1 MKFIQLGNGGG
12 LDPTATNSS
21 FLVQVKEDEYLLF
34 DCGFNIM
41 QRLIELQE
49 ESLQNNEHFHI
60 SKIKYVFISHI
71 HDDHVGNT
79 ETLMYWNYF
88 KNNVSMT
95 WLYANEE
102 VKNYLEMK
110 MEPKLYNG
118 GKVDEYPIIQS
129 SIRYVSGD
137 SDFPYIIV
145 RPRRENQNNK
155 ETIKLLSLQETF
167 HGGCP
172 SNGLVII
179 KEFDDGVT
187 RYKNCIVIS
196 GDTKASLYLEEE
208 ILYKTLNSSRNIIYH
223 DFSNWNCPSKN
234 VHACKS
240 DTDNEYSDEFKES
253 LIWYHNNGEFNR
265 RWQDW

>member
-1 MKFIQLGNGGG
+1 MRFIQLGNGGG

-34 DCGFNIM
+34 DCGFNVM
-41 QRLIELQE
+41 QKLIELQE
-49 ESLQNNEHFHI
+49 ESLQNNEYFHI

-71 HDDHVGNT
+71 HDDHVGNV

-88 KNNVSMT
+88 KNNVSIT

-102 VKNYLEMK
+102 VKDYLKMK

-118 GKVDEYPIIQS
+118 GKVDNYSIVQS
-129 SIRYVSGD
+129 SIRSVSGD
-137 SDFPYIIV
+137 NKFPYRIT
-145 RPRRENQNNK
+145 RPEGGMLNSST
-155 ETIKLLSLQETF
+155 TIKLVSLYETF
-167 HGGCP
+167 HGGCE

-179 KEFDDGVT
+179 KEFDNGDSIEKT
-187 RYKNCIVIS
+187 SFVIS
-196 GDTKASLYLEEE
+196 GDTKASVYLEEE
-208 ILYKTLNSSRNIIYH
+208 ILYKTSNSSRTIIYH
-223 DFSNWNCPSKN
+223 DFSDWNCPSKN

-240 DTDNEYSDEFKES
+240 DIDSEYSEEFIES
-253 LIWYHNNGEFNR
+253 LIWYHNNGVFNR